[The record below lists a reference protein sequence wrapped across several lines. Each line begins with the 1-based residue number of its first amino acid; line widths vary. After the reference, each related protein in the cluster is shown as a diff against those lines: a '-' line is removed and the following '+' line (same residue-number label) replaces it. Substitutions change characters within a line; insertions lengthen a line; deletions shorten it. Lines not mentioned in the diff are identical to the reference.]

1 MFHRQWLREGV
12 DHAGYLKRWK
22 MVCRVAQMLRD
33 LEPYLLSSQDH
44 PKFELKVLKG
54 QVRAQ
59 TFRTDDG
66 RLALLVANVGKGE
79 GEAEIS
85 FPGSEKLRSLY
96 GYTKQENGKWIF
108 KGKNIAGDVIR

>member
-1 MFHRQWLREGV
+1 MYSRPSLREGV

-54 QVRAQ
+54 KVRAQ

-85 FPGSEKLRSLY
+85 FPGSENLRSLY
-96 GYTKQENGKWIF
+96 GLTKQQNGKWIF
-108 KGKNIAGDVIR
+108 KGKNIAGDVIK